1 MPKSRQFGSG
11 TANGLVPIDGVKPM
25 MKATIERKDEGT
37 VLKVEGKVCGPWVDE
52 LRDCWE
58 SLLATTGG
66 HPIAVELADVSFID
80 ERGKELLSMMVER
93 GAEIRGEGCLT
104 SAIVNSIRPEKKEAS
119 TMGDLPERRSR
130 GPQRFL
136 IIPLLVFIAV
146 GMASAQQSEG
156 NENSTLQL
164 NLQQAVQMA
173 LKENP
178 SVQIAALSLA
188 ESQKDKNIALANLL
202 PQANLNASEHI
213 NRINIQAQIGLS
225 FPGIPKGVGPFQ
237 VVQAGSDFSAPVF
250 DLSLW
255 RKWQAS
261 RKEVTTADAQRQSVR
276 EQIVLLVVS
285 QYLTALRQHAEVTAA
300 GAEVKLAQA
309 LYDQASDMEK
319 RGVATGVDELRAN
332 VELQNQKQALIVAQ
346 TNEQIALY
354 GLAKL
359 LNIDPQRKIE
369 LADQASFSETPDVDE
384 NESLN
389 KAYQARPEMRAL
401 EAEQQSLEYQK
412 RADSDSRLPSLHF
425 DGDYEQQ
432 GTQLN
437 NAIPTYFLEG
447 GVTVPLFTSG
457 RIHNEIARDSLEV
470 QKVQQSLLDEKNQ
483 VALDVRTAIAELDS
497 ARNQVQVANLGMQ
510 LAQEEVDQAQ
520 DRFKAGVADN
530 IEVTTAQ
537 DALARAYENQISAL
551 YQYNQSRADLAH
563 AIGKTELIYNK

>member
-1 MPKSRQFGSG
+1 
-11 TANGLVPIDGVKPM
+11 M
-25 MKATIERKDEGT
+25 MKATIERNGKKIL
-37 VLKVEGKVCGPWVDE
+37 LKVEGKLCGPWVEE
-52 LRDCWE
+52 LRGCWE
-58 SLLATTGG
+58 SLLATAGG

-80 ERGKELLSMMVER
+80 ESGKELLSMMAKG
-93 GAEIRGEGCLT
+93 GAEIRAEGCLT
-104 SAIVNSIRPEKKEAS
+104 SAIVNSIRPAKRDGMTAENS
-119 TMGDLPERRSR
+119 RQRRAR

-136 IIPLLVFIAV
+136 IIPLIIFLAV
-146 GMASAQQSEG
+146 GMASAQQSGGQSVE
-156 NENSTLQL
+156 NEKAPLQL
-164 NLQQAVQMA
+164 NLHQAVQMA

-188 ESQKDKNIALANLL
+188 ESQKEKNIALANLL
-202 PQANLNASEHI
+202 PQADLNAGEHI
-213 NRINIQAQIGLS
+213 NRINIQAQIGLT

-237 VVQAGSDFSAPVF
+237 VVQAGSDFSTPVF

-261 RKEVTTADAQRQSVR
+261 QKDVTTADAQRQSVR

-285 QYLTALRQHAEVTAA
+285 QYLTALREHAEVTAA
-300 GAEVKLAQA
+300 DAEVKLAQA

-319 RGVATGVDELRAN
+319 RGVATGVDALRAN
-332 VELQNQKQALIVAQ
+332 VELQNQKQGLIVAQ

-359 LNIDPQRKIE
+359 LNIDPRQKIE
-369 LADQASFSETPDVDE
+369 LADQGSFSETPNVDE
-384 NESLN
+384 NASLN
-389 KAYQARPEMRAL
+389 EAYQTRPEMRAL

-425 DGDYEQQ
+425 DGNYEQQ
-432 GTQLN
+432 GTQVN
-437 NAIPTYFLEG
+437 NVIPTYVLEG
-447 GVTVPLFTSG
+447 AVTVPIFTSG
-457 RIHNEIARDSLEV
+457 RIRNEIARDSLEV
-470 QKVQQSLLDEKNQ
+470 QKVQQSILDEKNQ

-510 LAQEEVDQAQ
+510 LAKEEVDQAQ
-520 DRFKAGVADN
+520 DRFNAGVADN

-563 AIGKTELIYNK
+563 AIGKTELLYNQ

>member
-1 MPKSRQFGSG
+1 
-11 TANGLVPIDGVKPM
+11 
-25 MKATIERKDEGT
+25 MKATIERNGKKIL
-37 VLKVEGKVCGPWVDE
+37 LKVEGKLCGPWVEE
-52 LRDCWE
+52 LRGCWE
-58 SLLATTGG
+58 SLLATAGG

-80 ERGKELLSMMVER
+80 ESGKELLSMMAKG
-93 GAEIRGEGCLT
+93 GAEIRAEGCLT
-104 SAIVNSIRPEKKEAS
+104 SAIVNSIRPAKRDGMTAENS
-119 TMGDLPERRSR
+119 RQRRAR

-136 IIPLLVFIAV
+136 IIPLIIFLAV
-146 GMASAQQSEG
+146 GMASAQQSGGQSVE
-156 NENSTLQL
+156 NEKAPLQL
-164 NLQQAVQMA
+164 NLHQAVQMA

-188 ESQKDKNIALANLL
+188 ESQKEKNIALANLL
-202 PQANLNASEHI
+202 PQADLNAGEHI
-213 NRINIQAQIGLS
+213 NRINIQAQIGLT

-237 VVQAGSDFSAPVF
+237 VVQAGSDFSTPVF

-261 RKEVTTADAQRQSVR
+261 QKDVTTADAQRQSAR

-285 QYLTALRQHAEVTAA
+285 QYLTALREHAEVTAA
-300 GAEVKLAQA
+300 DAEVKLAQA

-319 RGVATGVDELRAN
+319 RGVATGVDALRAN
-332 VELQNQKQALIVAQ
+332 VELQNQKQGLIVAQ

-359 LNIDPQRKIE
+359 LNIDPRQKIE
-369 LADQASFSETPDVDE
+369 LADQGSFSETPNVDE
-384 NESLN
+384 NASLN
-389 KAYQARPEMRAL
+389 EAYQTRPEMRAL

-412 RADSDSRLPSLHF
+412 RADSNSRLPSLHF
-425 DGDYEQQ
+425 DGNYEQQ
-432 GTQLN
+432 GTQVN
-437 NAIPTYFLEG
+437 NVIPTYVLEG
-447 GVTVPLFTSG
+447 AVTVPIFTSG

-470 QKVQQSLLDEKNQ
+470 QKVQQSILDEKNQ

-510 LAQEEVDQAQ
+510 LAKEEVDQAQ
-520 DRFKAGVADN
+520 DRFNAGVADN

-563 AIGKTELIYNK
+563 AIGKTELLYNQ

>member
-1 MPKSRQFGSG
+1 
-11 TANGLVPIDGVKPM
+11 M
-25 MKATIERKDEGT
+25 MKATIERNGKKIL
-37 VLKVEGKVCGPWVDE
+37 LKVEGKLCGPWVEE
-52 LRDCWE
+52 LRGCWE
-58 SLLATTGG
+58 SLLATAGG

-80 ERGKELLSMMVER
+80 ESGKELLSMMAKG
-93 GAEIRGEGCLT
+93 GAEIRAEGCLT
-104 SAIVNSIRPEKKEAS
+104 SAIVNSIRPAKRDGMTAENS
-119 TMGDLPERRSR
+119 RQRRAR

-136 IIPLLVFIAV
+136 IIPLIIFLAV
-146 GMASAQQSEG
+146 GMASAQQSGGQSVE
-156 NENSTLQL
+156 NEKAPLQL
-164 NLQQAVQMA
+164 NLHQAVQMA

-188 ESQKDKNIALANLL
+188 ESQKEKNIALANLL
-202 PQANLNASEHI
+202 PQADLNAGEHI
-213 NRINIQAQIGLS
+213 NRINIQAQIGLT

-237 VVQAGSDFSAPVF
+237 VVQAGSDFSTPVF

-261 RKEVTTADAQRQSVR
+261 QKDVTTADAQRQSAR

-285 QYLTALRQHAEVTAA
+285 QYLTALREHAEVTAA
-300 GAEVKLAQA
+300 DAEVKLAQA

-319 RGVATGVDELRAN
+319 RGVATGVDALRAN
-332 VELQNQKQALIVAQ
+332 VELQNQKQGLIVAQ

-359 LNIDPQRKIE
+359 LNIDPRQKIE
-369 LADQASFSETPDVDE
+369 LADQGSFSETPNVDE
-384 NESLN
+384 NASLN
-389 KAYQARPEMRAL
+389 EAYQTRPEMRAL

-412 RADSDSRLPSLHF
+412 RADSNSRLPSLHF
-425 DGDYEQQ
+425 DGNYEQQ
-432 GTQLN
+432 GTQVN
-437 NAIPTYFLEG
+437 NVIPTYVLEG
-447 GVTVPLFTSG
+447 AVTVPIFTSG

-470 QKVQQSLLDEKNQ
+470 QKVQQSILDEKNQ

-510 LAQEEVDQAQ
+510 LAKEEVDQAQ
-520 DRFKAGVADN
+520 DRFNAGVADN

-563 AIGKTELIYNK
+563 AIGKTELLYNQ